1 MRKALGVV
9 ADATL
14 QTSIGLTVLALLSL
28 LAGCA
33 TSPDPCAGWAPI
45 RPEAADVDALS
56 DSLSDQILAHNTF
69 GERAC
74 GWKP

>member
-1 MRKALGVV
+1 MRRALGAI

-45 RPEAADVDALS
+45 RPEAADVDGMSDELAL
-56 DSLSDQILAHNTF
+56 QILQHNEH
-69 GERAC
+69 GSQAC
-74 GWKP
+74 GWRP